1 MIHKITKPHYVRI
14 SRGQSVG
21 MCSTVSRV
29 FGLFAPFV
37 TGLATYW
44 KPLPML
50 GMGII
55 VILFASF
62 IFLLPE
68 TMDVNLPL
76 TMDEAINLG
85 NIKKEKEHYFENEV
99 K

>member
-1 MIHKITKPHYVRI
+1 
-14 SRGQSVG
+14 
-21 MCSTVSRV
+21 MCSTISRV

-50 GMGII
+50 GMAIPI
-55 VILFASF
+55 ILFGSC

-68 TMDVNLPL
+68 TMDVNLPQ

-85 NIKKEKEHYFENEV
+85 KIKKEEKKQNFAM